1 MNVNTIKANGFI
13 AFHYSG
19 QPQTVICDPPQ
30 DFDAEGESTLT
41 TSFHFKRKEFL
52 FNPRTYTQIYTP
64 IVVQGGGGGGSWLMD
79 PPRVFDRLQY
89 FETILLLE
97 ESLCSSHQD
106 VVYFMGGGAA

>member
-1 MNVNTIKANGFI
+1 MEPVLPMNVNTIKANGFI

-41 TSFHFKRKEFL
+41 TRFHFKTKEFL

-64 IVVQGGGGGGSWLMD
+64 IVVQGGGGW
-79 PPRVFDRLQY
+79 
-89 FETILLLE
+89 
-97 ESLCSSHQD
+97 
-106 VVYFMGGGAA
+106 